1 MSAHDSSGSPA
12 GAARDVDAV
21 VIGSGPNGLT
31 AANLL
36 ADAGWS
42 VLVLEAQPEPGGAVR
57 SAELVEPGFVSDM
70 FSAFYPLGIASPVL
84 NSLRLEDHGL
94 RWAHSPSVVANPDR
108 DGRCAFVS
116 RDIDETA
123 DSLDSYAPGDGDAWR
138 RLVTLF
144 RQVQDPLIDALLGP
158 FPPVGAGARIAAR
171 LGPSDLLRFARFAV
185 LPVRRMAEEEF
196 SGKGGGLLL
205 GGNAL
210 HSDLGPDSPISGF
223 MGWLLCMLGQTVG
236 FPAPVGGAGE
246 LTAALVRRLEARG
259 GTLTCNSQVEEILVG
274 NGRVRGVRLA
284 DGGEVLVRRAVV
296 ADVAAP
302 SLYLRMLPRD
312 EVPGRV
318 LNDIRRF
325 QFDNGTFKVDW
336 TLNGPIPWTSPAAGG
351 AGTIHLARDM
361 DHLTDVAAQLSKQ
374 LIPSDPYLILGQ
386 MTTTDPTRSPEGTET
401 VWAYSHVP
409 QQVRGDAGNDDL
421 TGAWDDR
428 ESEAYVR
435 RMEDQIEQLAPGF
448 RDRIRGRHVLTP
460 KGLQDQNGNL
470 IAGALGGGTTQLHQQ
485 LVFRP
490 TPGLAGP
497 RTFLRGLYLASS
509 STHPGGG
516 VHGANGGNA
525 AHAALQDGSALG
537 TLRRVGADLG
547 RALDRR
553 MQERQRVN

>member
-1 MSAHDSSGSPA
+1 MTVLT
-12 GAARDVDAV
+12 AAERTGEVDAV

-31 AANLL
+31 AANVL

-84 NSLRLEDHGL
+84 NSLRLEDYGL
-94 RWAHSPSVVANPDR
+94 TWTYSPSVVANPDR
-108 DGRCAFVS
+108 DGRCAYVS
-116 RDIDETA
+116 LDIDETA
-123 DSLDSYAPGDGDAWR
+123 ASLDSYAPGDGDAWR
-138 RLVTLF
+138 RLTTLF

-158 FPPVGAGARIAAR
+158 FPPVGAGARIASR

-196 SGKGGGLLL
+196 RGKGGGILL

-223 MGWLLCMLGQTVG
+223 MGWLLCMLGQTLG
-236 FPAPVGGAGE
+236 FPAPQGGAGA
-246 LTAALVRRLEARG
+246 LTAALVRRLEAKG
-259 GTLTCNSQVEEILVG
+259 GTLSCNSRVDEILVG
-274 NGRVRGVRLA
+274 DGRARGVRLA
-284 DGGEVLVRRAVV
+284 SGGEVLVRRAVI

-318 LNDIRRF
+318 LHDIKRF

-336 TLNGPIPWTSPAAGG
+336 TLDGAIPWTAPAAGG
-351 AGTIHLARDM
+351 AGTVHLARDM

-374 LIPSDPYLILGQ
+374 LIPADPYLILGQ

-409 QQVRGDAGNDDL
+409 QKTRGDAGGDEL
-421 TGAWDDR
+421 TGRWDER
-428 ESEAYVR
+428 ETELYVT

-448 RDRIRGRHVLTP
+448 RDRVRGRHIMSPNT
-460 KGLQDQNGNL
+460 LQDENGNL
-470 IAGALGGGTTQLHQQ
+470 ISGALGGGTTQLHQQ

-497 RTFLRGLYLASS
+497 RTFLRGLYLGSS

-525 AHAALQDGSALG
+525 AHAALQDLSPLG
-537 TLRRVGADLG
+537 ALRRAGANLG

-553 MQERQRVN
+553 IQQRQRV

>member
-1 MSAHDSSGSPA
+1 MSLNIA
-12 GAARDVDAV
+12 GDVDAV

-31 AANLL
+31 AANVL

-42 VLVLEAQPEPGGAVR
+42 VLVLEAQPTPGGAVR
-57 SAELVEPGFVSDM
+57 SAELVEPGFLSDM
-70 FSAFYPLGIASPVL
+70 FSAFYPLGVVSPVL
-84 NSLRLEDHGL
+84 DSLNLEDFGL
-94 RWAHSPSVVANPDR
+94 EWAHSPLVVANPGR
-108 DGRCAFVS
+108 DGRCAYVS
-116 RDIDETA
+116 RDLDETA
-123 DSLDSYAPGDGDAWR
+123 ASLDAYAPGDGDAWR

-144 RQVQDPLIDALLGP
+144 RQVQEPLIDALLGP

-185 LPVRRMAEEEF
+185 LPVRRMADEEF
-196 SGKGGGLLL
+196 RGVGGGLLL

-210 HSDLGPDSPISGF
+210 HSDLGPESPISGF

-236 FPAPVGGAGE
+236 FPAPVGGAGA
-246 LTAALVRRLEARG
+246 LTTALVRRLEARG
-259 GTLTCNSQVEEILVG
+259 GTLTCEAAVEEILVTD
-274 NGRVRGVRLA
+274 GRVRGVRLA
-284 DGGEVLVRRAVV
+284 NGGEVLVRRAVL

-302 SLYLRMLPRD
+302 SLYLDMLARD

-318 LNDIRRF
+318 LHDIRRF
-325 QFDNGTFKVDW
+325 QFDNGTVKVDW
-336 TLNGPIPWTSPAAGG
+336 TLNGQIPWTAAATAG
-351 AGTIHLARDM
+351 AGTVHLARDM
-361 DHLTDVAAQLSKQ
+361 DHLTDVAGQLSKR

-409 QQVRGDAGNDDL
+409 QAVAGDAGADDL
-421 TGAWDDR
+421 TGSWDER
-428 ESEAYVR
+428 ESALYAH

-448 RDRIRGRHVLTP
+448 RDRIRARHIMSPRTLE
-460 KGLQDQNGNL
+460 DENGNL
-470 IAGALGGGTTQLHQQ
+470 ISGALGGGTTQLHQQ

-490 TPGLAGP
+490 IPGLAGP
-497 RTFLRGLYLASS
+497 RTFVRGLYLASS

-525 AHAALQDGSALG
+525 AHSALQDGTALG
-537 TLRRVGADLG
+537 ALRRAGAGLG

-553 MQERQRVN
+553 IQERQRVV

>member
-1 MSAHDSSGSPA
+1 MSSNGTASNT
-12 GAARDVDAV
+12 DVDV
-21 VIGSGPNGLT
+21 VVVGSGPNGLS
-31 AANLL
+31 AANVL

-42 VLVLEAQPEPGGAVR
+42 VLVLEAQPQPGGAVR
-57 SAELVEPGFVSDM
+57 SAELVEPGFLSDM
-70 FSAFYPLGIASPVL
+70 FSAFYPLGVASPLL
-84 NSLRLEDHGL
+84 NSLHLEDFGL
-94 RWAHSPSVVANPDR
+94 RWAYSPAVVANPDR
-108 DGRCAFVS
+108 DGRCAYVS
-116 RDIDETA
+116 LDIDETA
-123 DSLDSYAPGDGDAWR
+123 ASLDSYVPGDGDAWR

-158 FPPVGAGARIAAR
+158 FPPVGAGARIATR

-196 SGKGGGLLL
+196 AGKGGGLLL

-210 HSDLGPDSPISGF
+210 HSDLGPESPISGF

-236 FPAPVGGAGE
+236 FPAPVGGAGA
-246 LTAALVRRLEARG
+246 LTAALVRRLESRG
-259 GTLTCNSQVEEILVG
+259 GTVTCNSPVDEILVG
-274 NGRVRGVRLA
+274 DGRVRGVRLA
-284 DGGEVLVRRAVV
+284 AGGEVLVRRAVV

-302 SLYLRMLPRD
+302 ALYLEMLPRE

-318 LNDIRRF
+318 LHDIRRF
-325 QFDNGTFKVDW
+325 QFDNGTFKIDW
-336 TLNGPIPWTSPAAGG
+336 TLNGSIPWTAPAAGG
-351 AGTIHLARDM
+351 AGTVHLARDM
-361 DHLTDVAAQLSKQ
+361 DHLTDVAGQLSKQ
-374 LIPSDPYLILGQ
+374 QIPSDPYLILGQ

-409 QQVRGDAGNDDL
+409 QTTKGDAGGDGL
-421 TGAWDDR
+421 TGSWDGR
-428 ESEAYVR
+428 EAELFAR
-435 RMEDQIEQLAPGF
+435 RMEDQVEQLAPGF
-448 RDRIRGRHVLTP
+448 RDRVRGRRITTP
-460 KGLQDQNGNL
+460 NGLQDENGNL
-470 IAGALGGGTTQLHQQ
+470 IRGALGGGTTQLHQQ

-525 AHAALQDGSALG
+525 AHAALQDVSALG
-537 TLRRVGADLG
+537 TVRRAGATLG

-553 MQERQRVN
+553 IQQRQRVG